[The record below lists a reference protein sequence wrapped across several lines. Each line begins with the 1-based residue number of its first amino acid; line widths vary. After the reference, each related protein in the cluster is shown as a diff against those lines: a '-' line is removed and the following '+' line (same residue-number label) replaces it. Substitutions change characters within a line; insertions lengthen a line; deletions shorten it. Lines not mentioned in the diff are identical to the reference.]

1 MKSRPLAARE
11 SGHLRGDGH
20 DDGAVVELPDAPVVV
35 ENGVGQGRVWCSSL
49 VYIYTHTHI
58 YIYPYI
64 SRHLPSV
71 VENEV
76 GQGRVQELP
85 LLGIHGKVG
94 NVDAPRVA
102 LRVVYTRLYT
112 PMYAPYIRVCIRLYT
127 PIYAPIYAER
137 AMSTPRELPCVS

>member
-1 MKSRPLAARE
+1 MHPFIDTDKTPSECTVSGCHTLIRSLRVTLVRV
-11 SGHLRGDGH
+11 SGHLRVDWH
-20 DDGAVVELPDAPVVV
+20 NDGAVLQLPDAPF
-35 ENGVGQGRVWCSSL
+35 
-49 VYIYTHTHI
+49 
-58 YIYPYI
+58 
-64 SRHLPSV
+64 V

-137 AMSTPRELPCVS
+137 AMSTPRRSGAKTK

>member
-1 MKSRPLAARE
+1 MTN
-11 SGHLRGDGH
+11 
-20 DDGAVVELPDAPVVV
+20 ELPDAPVVV

-49 VYIYTHTHI
+49 VYIYTTHTHI

-137 AMSTPRELPCVS
+137 AMSTPRQVPCVSYSKMSYRAL

>member
-1 MKSRPLAARE
+1 MLITS
-11 SGHLRGDGH
+11 H
-20 DDGAVVELPDAPVVV
+20 
-35 ENGVGQGRVWCSSL
+35 SSL
-49 VYIYTHTHI
+49 VT
-58 YIYPYI
+58 
-64 SRHLPSV
+64 RHLPFV

-112 PMYAPYIRVCIRLYT
+112 P
-127 PIYAPIYAER
+127 IYAPIYAER

>member
-1 MKSRPLAARE
+1 MLITSI
-11 SGHLRGDGH
+11 
-20 DDGAVVELPDAPVVV
+20 
-35 ENGVGQGRVWCSSL
+35 
-49 VYIYTHTHI
+49 YIYTHTHI

-64 SRHLPSV
+64 FRHLPSV
-71 VENEV
+71 VEDEV

-112 PMYAPYIRVCIRLYT
+112 AAYV
-127 PIYAPIYAER
+127 PIFAER